1 MKTSWKTLSVGIISA
16 LLALMLILSSSGLV
30 YAQGNE
36 SIVNAS
42 FTYFFDNLLNGIRES
57 IDKFLASIQSAFVYL
72 IRRGIEF
79 LITIA
84 RASYI
89 ALGLLGITL
98 WATGI
103 SPYRGRHL
111 IIGSIVLAIVSEVA
125 YGLLG

>member
-36 SIVNAS
+36 SIVNTS
-42 FTYFFDNLLNGIRES
+42 FTSFFNNLLNGMKRS
-57 IDKFLASIQSAFVYL
+57 MDKFLASIQSTLMYL

-89 ALGLLGITL
+89 GLGLLGITL

-111 IIGSIVLAIVSEVA
+111 IIGSIVLAIVSEIA
-125 YGLLG
+125 HGLLG